1 MKRVFAFLLS
11 FSFLLLPLLY
21 AVPARAEET
30 PWSTLF
36 YTIDPVNEGEPGETG
51 RLLRNGQELT
61 LPRAT
66 AVSCDAARAKLFI
79 NGVEQEGGTGRLDI
93 FGKYTVRVESL
104 EGAGAV
110 TYAIQELPDF
120 GFGKY
125 HVFTEFPVISC
136 KNAEKIMV
144 KRDDGYILDHTQP
157 ISQFG
162 RFSVTAY
169 GRNADMEPIEESYEF
184 YIRYCSSVIGTD
196 PATGKQALL
205 ITVGEFDG
213 YEIRA
218 EVDGTAIPVGQTAI
232 TAVGFHTMKAWV
244 YSEKTGEEKVAD
256 TNLMPRKD
264 DLKLQVRVRLDKTT
278 ANAPFTFDFSGW
290 DANFYLD
297 DQPVSGVIRV
307 TEDGTHTLTVR
318 KADGSVMEEAFLYA
332 VGDEAELKN
341 ANSITFTFNNPHKIY
356 AWIAV
361 VPAALLLGAAVYL
374 LIARRRIV

>member
-1 MKRVFAFLLS
+1 M
-11 FSFLLLPLLY
+11 
-21 AVPARAEET
+21 
-30 PWSTLF
+30 
-36 YTIDPVNEGEPGETG
+36 
-51 RLLRNGQELT
+51 
-61 LPRAT
+61 
-66 AVSCDAARAKLFI
+66 
-79 NGVEQEGGTGRLDI
+79 
-93 FGKYTVRVESL
+93 
-104 EGAGAV
+104 
-110 TYAIQELPDF
+110 TYAIQELPDL
-120 GFGKY
+120 GFEKY

-205 ITVGEFDG
+205 ITVGDFDG

-318 KADGSVMEEAFLYA
+318 NADGSVMEEAFLFA
-332 VGDEAELKN
+332 GGENTELKN
-341 ANSITFTFNNPHKIY
+341 ANSITFTFNNPHRIY